1 MLTDSRFWQILNEA
15 VAQYNRKLINKMLTA
30 LSNLSGDINNELT
43 YRNIIT
49 SMFKFI
55 VLVICFDTII
65 VTAFNSLYQ
74 TTIYTGILYI
84 GVPALFSIVIGVTS
98 LINMFVPKKKFLID
112 AEEDAKLIPKVF
124 TTCMLMNVIA
134 INMLLIQVLYTLNA
148 VIDEPCLHNLIYS
161 ITNNL
166 LPCIITLS
174 LVFLSKYSVCILD
187 AIRKY
192 KVATYLI

>member
-1 MLTDSRFWQILNEA
+1 MFSEA
-15 VAQYNRKLINKMLTA
+15 RAKYNR
-30 LSNLSGDINNELT
+30 NLFDKSLVSLCNLCGSLDDGLT

-55 VLVICFDTII
+55 MLVLCLDAII
-65 VTAFNSLYQ
+65 VSAFNSLYQ

-84 GVPALFSIVIGVTS
+84 GVPALFSMVIGVTS
-98 LINMFVPKKKFLID
+98 LINMFVPRKIFLMYVD
-112 AEEDAKLIPKVF
+112 KYSKLISKVS
-124 TTCMLMNVIA
+124 TSCMVMNVIA
-134 INMLLIQVLYTLNA
+134 VNMLLIQVLYTLNA

-161 ITNNL
+161 IINNL
-166 LPCIITLS
+166 LPCIVTFS

-192 KVATYLI
+192 KLAMYLI